1 MGVDYS
7 SLNLML
13 VMSMK

>member
-7 SLNLML
+7 
-13 VMSMK
+13 V